1 LEDEE
6 YVGGV
11 TSGRMLRAGGIAGYS
26 VYVTTRRLIGAKNR
40 KALWKGIAGSAFG
53 GVAGMYVGSK
63 LSREAN
69 EGFRGN
75 KRERFKRGNEEANIR
90 TSRAYCNQ
98 YNNGRAG

>member
-40 KALWKGIAGSAFG
+40 KALWKGIAGF
-53 GVAGMYVGSK
+53 
-63 LSREAN
+63 L
-69 EGFRGN
+69 
-75 KRERFKRGNEEANIR
+75 
-90 TSRAYCNQ
+90 
-98 YNNGRAG
+98 GRPTTR

>member
-1 LEDEE
+1 VPLEDEE

-26 VYVTTRRLIGAKNR
+26 VYVTTRRLIGAKDR
-40 KALWKGIAGSAFG
+40 KALWKGIAQPWG

-69 EGFRGN
+69 AR
-75 KRERFKRGNEEANIR
+75 
-90 TSRAYCNQ
+90 
-98 YNNGRAG
+98 

>member
-1 LEDEE
+1 MPLEDEE

-40 KALWKGIAGSAFG
+40 KALWKGIVGSAFG

-69 EGFRGN
+69 AQMINDLEQKEDFEGRQEDVSSVEMKKPAF
-75 KRERFKRGNEEANIR
+75 
-90 TSRAYCNQ
+90 
-98 YNNGRAG
+98 